1 MASTTLS
8 YDSESKCI
16 MINKEQKL
24 PISTF
29 WLIGKKNA
37 ILLGNASD
45 QEFVKQQTM
54 MRMVDILKDGTTGTN
69 ALAVET
75 IKGIMMH
82 QDTFQDVIQ
91 NISGDW
97 KKVI

>member
-8 YDSESKCI
+8 YDSGSKCI
-16 MINKEQKL
+16 MINKEKI

-29 WLIGKKNA
+29 WLIGKKIA
-37 ILLGNASD
+37 TLLGNASD